1 MKKSLRY
8 ILALAMLLCCLVSC
22 SGHSDPPSAAIVITA
37 PAATESPTPAVEA
50 PIVFD
55 PLAQLLSAFPWGG
68 EDELKLEVDG
78 SGEFMGLPIS
88 WQRSGAMV
96 YIRLMPESC
105 SGRTIQLRLDKSG
118 TALRLYG
125 AEGEFVIKPCINHE
139 RLRLQRIDQLRQD
152 YLAMQ
157 RAQGEA
163 MSQLALSF
171 VGGKYKYGGKSPE
184 TGFDCS
190 GMIWYIYD
198 QFGYNLERVAAQQ
211 AKQGIHVEPADMLP
225 GDLLAF
231 RTSGSYVGHVGL
243 YVGNGYYV
251 HAMGEAYGVVLTAL
265 DDPYLKRDFEA
276 RRLIGRPELMKY
288 VPAGYVALMFPE
300 GNA

>member
-8 ILALAMLLCCLVSC
+8 VCAFAMLLCCLVSC
-22 SGHSDPPSAAIVITA
+22 SGHSDTPA
-37 PAATESPTPAVEA
+37 PAESVPLPTESPEPAAEPA
-50 PIVFD
+50 EPED
-55 PLAQLLSAFPWGG
+55 PLARLLAAFPWGA
-68 EDELKLEVDG
+68 EEELKLEEDG
-78 SGEFMGLPIS
+78 SGEYMGLPIS
-88 WQRSGAMV
+88 WQRSGVMV
-96 YIRLMPESC
+96 YIRLLPDSC
-105 SGRTIQLRLDKSG
+105 VGRLIPLRLDRSG
-118 TALRLYG
+118 PVLRLYG
-125 AEGEFVIKPCINHE
+125 AVGEFVFNPCVDKAA
-139 RLRLQRIDQLRQD
+139 LRLQRIEQRRQD
-152 YLAMQ
+152 YIALQ

-163 MSQLALSF
+163 MSQMALGF
-171 VGGKYKYGGKSPE
+171 VGGRYKYGGKSPE

-211 AKQGIHVEPADMLP
+211 AKQGVHVEPADMLP

-276 RRLIGRPELMKY
+276 RRLIGQPELMKY
-288 VPAGYVALMFPE
+288 VPEGYAALMFPD
-300 GNA
+300 GNE